1 METATQKTTPPH
13 LAIIPTPGMGHL
25 IPFTVFAQRLVL
37 RHNFSLTFL
46 IPTDDSSTKPQ
57 LSVLQALPASISH
70 LFLPPVHLSDLPS
83 DTRIE
88 TRIVLTLARSI
99 PALRDSLRKLSES
112 TQLTAVVFDLF
123 GAPALDLAGEFG
135 VPPYIF
141 FTCSA
146 FSLCSTFYLPK
157 LDQMYTCE
165 YRDLPEPVQFFP
177 GCAPVRGVD
186 MFDPVQDRKNDAYKR
201 VLELVKHFLKASGFI
216 INSYE
221 DLEPG
226 AFKALMQN
234 EEGIP
239 PVYPV
244 GPLVG
249 TGSEFGTAG
258 SDQCLPWL
266 DEQPSGSVLF
276 VSFGSAGTLSHEQTT
291 ELALGLEMSGQRFL
305 WVFKVPNDKAV
316 NATYFYRSVDNDPSQ
331 YLPDG
336 FLERTKTLGLV
347 VPSWVP
353 QVQILGHGSTGG
365 FLSHCGWNSILESI
379 DNGVPLIAWPLFA
392 EQKLNAVQLT
402 DDLKVA
408 FRVKHNEKG
417 IVERGQVGNYVKRL
431 IQGEEGDLFRERM
444 RALRRAAE
452 AALGNDG
459 LSTKKLDELAQMWKS

>member
-1 METATQKTTPPH
+1 
-13 LAIIPTPGMGHL
+13 
-25 IPFTVFAQRLVL
+25 
-37 RHNFSLTFL
+37 
-46 IPTDDSSTKPQ
+46 
-57 LSVLQALPASISH
+57 
-70 LFLPPVHLSDLPS
+70 
-83 DTRIE
+83 
-88 TRIVLTLARSI
+88 
-99 PALRDSLRKLSES
+99 
-112 TQLTAVVFDLF
+112 
-123 GAPALDLAGEFG
+123 
-135 VPPYIF
+135 
-141 FTCSA
+141 
-146 FSLCSTFYLPK
+146 
-157 LDQMYTCE
+157 
-165 YRDLPEPVQFFP
+165 
-177 GCAPVRGVD
+177 
-186 MFDPVQDRKNDAYKR
+186 MFDPVQDRKNDAYKL

-226 AFKALMQN
+226 AFMALMQN

-365 FLSHCGWNSILESI
+365 FLSHCGWNSK
-379 DNGVPLIAWPLFA
+379 VLIMGY
-392 EQKLNAVQLT
+392 
-402 DDLKVA
+402 
-408 FRVKHNEKG
+408 R
-417 IVERGQVGNYVKRL
+417 
-431 IQGEEGDLFRERM
+431 
-444 RALRRAAE
+444 
-452 AALGNDG
+452 
-459 LSTKKLDELAQMWKS
+459 